1 MTQPERSDAP
11 WIVAAF
17 VFVAI
22 VLADTVL
29 TIVASLRCH
38 WLRSGRR

>member
-1 MTQPERSDAP
+1 MTQPERRDAP

-22 VLADTVL
+22 V
-29 TIVASLRCH
+29 IVVGMAMEWH
-38 WLRSGRR
+38 